1 MSNFNPLTNFNRVRW
16 KETLWLN
23 FLRAVCV
30 LPVLIGFTIVSE
42 STDSMISAL
51 YFMIMYPFF
60 YLIVIAPI
68 LVLVRAIWIVFLGR
82 LAWIPIIPI
91 SLIFIAGGDPIM
103 FLLKKIK
110 PELVPLKQ
118 YPFICLDVAMFVLK
132 D

>member
-91 SLIFIAGGDPIM
+91 SLYSSLEAI
-103 FLLKKIK
+103 L
-110 PELVPLKQ
+110 
-118 YPFICLDVAMFVLK
+118 
-132 D
+132 